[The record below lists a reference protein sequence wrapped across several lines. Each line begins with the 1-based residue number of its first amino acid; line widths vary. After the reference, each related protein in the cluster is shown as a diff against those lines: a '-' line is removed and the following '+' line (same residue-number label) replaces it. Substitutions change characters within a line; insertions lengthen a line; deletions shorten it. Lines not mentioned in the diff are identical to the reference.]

1 MKKQLIITLCLVGFL
16 SFAQNYAVNLIPDSL
31 KQNANAV
38 IRNYEKVIT
47 IDAIDKMTEK
57 EYSAITVLSK
67 ASEHFTT
74 TGFQISKNRSVKN
87 VEIRILDAD
96 GKEIK
101 KIKKR
106 DFIERGL
113 VDGSTLYSDYKILYY
128 EYLPTQYPFTIV
140 TESEIET
147 SNTIFI
153 ESFQYFQG
161 FKTAIEK
168 LSFQIIN
175 NSGIELKS
183 KNYNFKGFAVREDN
197 ELPKQIK
204 FSLQNV
210 KPIFEEDDMPSI
222 NQLFPITH
230 FTLSKFQFE
239 GEQGDFSSWENFGK
253 WYYNHLLSSTI
264 QIPQNVIDE
273 AKNLIKDAKT
283 TEEKMNILYKYMQ
296 NRTRYISIQLGI
308 GGFKPINA
316 EEVHKMAYG
325 DCKGLSNYMRA
336 LLKAVD
342 IESYFTLVNGSW
354 NSKYYF
360 DPEFPTIGGN
370 HVILSVPNDGKTIW
384 LECTNQDKAFNHL
397 GDFTG
402 NQNALQVTPNGIN
415 VVETQQY
422 PSEIN
427 NENLSA
433 KIVLNESTST
443 ISIKSVYTGLQ
454 YENYMFFSD
463 SDSNQ
468 KKERIKHIY
477 HNISGLEIENF
488 SEKNDR
494 NTAIFTI
501 DVQGNA
507 PNLLKKTGNNYI
519 FSAVAV
525 GRMSTT
531 MKKEDK
537 RIYPISVEY
546 GYKDM
551 YVFTYQ
557 IPSNTIIE
565 TLPENIIV
573 NDKNFGSYSL
583 QFEAIG
589 NLIKVTRIIHEKE
602 GNFDKN
608 LWNDF
613 VTFKGK
619 IAKADN
625 SKILLKLK

>member
-113 VDGSTLYSDYKILYY
+113 VDGSTLYSDYRILYY
-128 EYLPTQYPFTIV
+128 EYVPTQYPFTII
-140 TESEIET
+140 TESEVQT
-147 SNTIFI
+147 SNTIFL
-153 ESFQYFQG
+153 EPFQYFQG

-197 ELPKQIK
+197 QLPKQIK
-204 FSLQNV
+204 FSLQNI
-210 KPIFEEDDMPSI
+210 KPIFEEDDIPSI
-222 NQLFPITH
+222 NQLFPTTH
-230 FTLSKFQFE
+230 FTLSKFQLE

-283 TEEKMNILYKYMQ
+283 TEERVKILYNYMQ
-296 NRTRYISIQLGI
+296 DRTRYISIQLGI

-354 NSKYYF
+354 SSKYYF

-370 HVILSVPNDGKTIW
+370 HAILSVPNDGKTIW
-384 LECTNQDKAFNHL
+384 LECTNQDNAFNHL

-402 NQNALQVTPNGIN
+402 NQNALQITPNGIN
-415 VVETQQY
+415 VVETQKY
-422 PSEIN
+422 PSETN
-427 NENLSA
+427 NEKLSA
-433 KIVLNESTST
+433 T
-443 ISIKSVYTGLQ
+443 IQLGEAQSDIAINSVFSGLQ
-454 YENYMFFSD
+454 YDQYMYFSHLD
-463 SDSNQ
+463 NNQ

-501 DVQGNA
+501 NVQGSA

-519 FSAVAV
+519 LSAVAV

-537 RIYPISVEY
+537 RIYTIGVEY
-546 GYKDM
+546 GYKDT
-551 YVFTYQ
+551 YVFAYQ
-557 IPSNTIIE
+557 IPNNTIIE
-565 TLPENIIV
+565 TLPENINI
-573 NDKNFGSYSL
+573 NDANFGNYSL

-589 NLIKVTRIIHEKE
+589 NLIKVTRIIHEKA

-613 VTFKGK
+613 VTFKTK
-619 IAKADN
+619 ISKADN

>member
-1 MKKQLIITLCLVGFL
+1 MLCLVGLL

-31 KQNANAV
+31 KQNANAI
-38 IRNYEKVIT
+38 IRNYQKTIT

-67 ASEHFTT
+67 ASEDFTT
-74 TGFQISKNRSVKN
+74 TGFQISKNRTVKN
-87 VEIRILDAD
+87 LEIRILDAD

-113 VDGSTLYSDYKILYY
+113 VDGSTLYSDYRILYY
-128 EYLPTQYPFTIV
+128 EYLPTQYPFTII

-147 SNTIFI
+147 SNTIFL
-153 ESFQYFQG
+153 ESFHYFFG
-161 FKTAIEK
+161 FKNGIEK

-183 KNYNFKGFAVREDN
+183 KNYNFKGFAVNEDN
-197 ELPKQIK
+197 QLPKQIK
-204 FSLQNV
+204 FTLQNM

-239 GEQGDFSSWENFGK
+239 GEQGDFSNWENFGK

-283 TEEKMNILYKYMQ
+283 TEERVKILYNYMQ
-296 NRTRYISIQLGI
+296 DRTRYISIQLGI

-354 NSKYYF
+354 SSKYYF
-360 DPEFPTIGGN
+360 DPEFPRMGGN
-370 HVILSVPNDGKTIW
+370 HAILSVPNEGKTIW
-384 LECTNQDKAFNHL
+384 LECTSQDIAFNHL

-402 NQNALQVTPNGIN
+402 DRNALQVTPNGIN
-415 VVETQQY
+415 VVETQKY
-422 PSEIN
+422 PSETN
-427 NENLSA
+427 NEKLSA
-433 KIVLNESTST
+433 T
-443 ISIKSVYTGLQ
+443 IQLGEAQSDIAINSVFSGLQ
-454 YENYMFFSD
+454 YDQYMYFSHLD
-463 SDSNQ
+463 NNQ

-519 FSAVAV
+519 LSAVAV

-531 MKKEDK
+531 IKKEDK

-546 GYKDM
+546 GYKDT

-557 IPSNTIIE
+557 IPNNTIIE

-613 VTFKGK
+613 VTFKTK
-619 IAKADN
+619 ISKADN